1 MDSPAIGALVTVSG
15 EHAPTDGIVFD
26 TPSRSKTVVAVIDP
40 ARGPVFRSV
49 SPTALSERDE
59 EGPADKAL
67 RLLMRRTPSPTKGN
81 PRAGSTPGHGS
92 SGHTRA
98 TTHRA
103 TGK

>member
-1 MDSPAIGALVTVSG
+1 MESPAIGALVTVAG
-15 EHAPTDGIVFD
+15 EHAETDGIVFD
-26 TPSRSKTVVAVIDP
+26 TPSRSKTVVAVMDT

-49 SPTALSERDE
+49 HPNTLTERE
-59 EGPADKAL
+59 NEGPTDKAL

-81 PRAGSTPGHGS
+81 PRAGSTQGHGS

-98 TTHRA
+98 TAHRA